1 MWIWLQP
8 NNNEWIILTRV
19 HIIYIW
25 KWIYLRE
32 KKNHQISSN
41 YKYKKLTKN
50 RMIINY
56 KKYNCK
62 SIYLVQFLLVR
73 RHGNWKPNWLSQF
86 SQFSSWTRLYH
97 YWKSNRYGWFWL
109 GWIGSISFLVFI
121 YTPSIHTHGC
131 GAKFLITCPKCRY
144 DNFD

>member
-1 MWIWLQP
+1 
-8 NNNEWIILTRV
+8 
-19 HIIYIW
+19 
-25 KWIYLRE
+25 
-32 KKNHQISSN
+32 
-41 YKYKKLTKN
+41 
-50 RMIINY
+50 MIINY

-109 GWIGSISFLVFI
+109 GWVGLVQSAFWFSFTPLAYILMVAVPNFLLLVQNVDMKIWLGRHFHD
-121 YTPSIHTHGC
+121 SHNML
-131 GAKFLITCPKCRY
+131 LIEEHDLASLMGVPIT
-144 DNFD
+144 